1 MPAPVFPISIS
12 EHAVDRLIERHL
24 PQLRDYWSEANRVL
38 HELRCRAELVENCPS
53 DLDGQGQSIWRARR
67 EGSVAWVLLVVDHKG
82 EIKTVLP

>member
-1 MPAPVFPISIS
+1 MK
-12 EHAVDRLIERHL
+12 HL
-24 PQLRDYWSEANRVL
+24 RFVGECQVL